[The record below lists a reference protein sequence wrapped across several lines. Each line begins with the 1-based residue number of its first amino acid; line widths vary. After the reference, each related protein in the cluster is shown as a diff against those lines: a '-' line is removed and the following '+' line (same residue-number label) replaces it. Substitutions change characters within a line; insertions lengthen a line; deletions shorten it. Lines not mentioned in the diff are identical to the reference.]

1 MSSCVKKGKYK
12 VDLKAK
18 VEQKTLKI
26 LCRIRNFCPNS
37 FETFMR
43 NVTFNICMA
52 VKTTTTFS
60 PKEKT
65 PKGVGGLFKR
75 LKHGQCY

>member
-1 MSSCVKKGKYK
+1 MLKKGKDRGRSQSK
-12 VDLKAK
+12 SRTEVF
-18 VEQKTLKI
+18 EI